1 MVGVI
6 IIAVVML
13 VLGPIALF
21 VGGAVW
27 SALVGQSASADAE
40 RRYQGT
46 EHVEHKLW

>member
-1 MVGVI
+1 MAGVI
-6 IIAVVML
+6 VIAVVFVL
-13 VLGPIALF
+13 VVPVALF

-27 SALVGQSASADAE
+27 SALVGQSATADAE